1 MTESDRAA
9 SPAPTLRDVANH
21 AGVSPMTVS
30 RTLRGDRGVSFDT
43 RRRVQE
49 VVNQLGY
56 RPNELAR
63 SLRMGGRTGLV
74 GLIVPNLANPFYS
87 RLALGLESALETSGL
102 KLVLGNTGEDQS
114 REQRMVKEVIDRRVD
129 GIVVVPTGTDHDH
142 LQPTALN
149 DTPIVFAGRPPQGLD
164 TDCVLVDDFGG
175 ARNATREL
183 IKHGHT
189 TIGLI
194 GNVPTIY
201 TGAER
206 FRGFCAALQEAGL
219 PLIDRYITRDC
230 TDVQSA
236 RAAATHLLAQDHRP
250 TALFTANNRMTLGAL
265 LAANDVRQTVMLAG
279 FDAVEYAPL
288 IDRPLILIDYNSDEI
303 GRRAGELLIARL
315 TATPGGPASPP
326 ARITVTTIL
335 RRYGSPALSR
345 S

>member
-9 SPAPTLRDVANH
+9 PPAPTLRDVANH

-43 RRRVQE
+43 RRRVQK
-49 VVNQLGY
+49 VVKELGY

-63 SLRMGGRTGLV
+63 SLRRGSRIGLV

-87 RLALGLESALETSGL
+87 RLALGLESALESSGL
-102 KLVLGNTGEDQS
+102 KLVLGNTGEDQA
-114 REQRMVKEVIDRRVD
+114 RERRMVKEVVDRRVD

-142 LQPTALN
+142 LQPAALN

-175 ARNATREL
+175 ARAATREL
-183 IKHGHT
+183 INHGHT
-189 TIGLI
+189 AIGLI

-206 FRGFCAALQEAGL
+206 FRGFCAALQDAGL
-219 PLIDRYITRDC
+219 PLIDRHITRDC

-236 RAAATHLLAQDHRP
+236 RAAVTHLLIRDDRP

-265 LAANDVRQTVMLAG
+265 LAASDVRQTVMLAG

-288 IDRPLILIDYNSDEI
+288 LDRPLILVDYNSDEI

-315 TATPGGPASPP
+315 SSPSGSQPSPP
-326 ARITVTTIL
+326 ARITVTTVL
-335 RRYGSPALSR
+335 RTYGFPTLSW